1 MRTLNA
7 AETAAALPYGALV
20 EALLQMFERERR
32 GEAHAA
38 TRTSVPLAG
47 GGVLLLMPAADAR
60 FAALKTVT
68 VHAGNAGLGLPVVQG
83 EVTLMD
89 AATGTRLLA
98 MDGNVL
104 TARRTAALS
113 LAGAARAGRHVGGRM
128 LLIGAGVQARS
139 HAEAFAEIAGVRRLW
154 IHARTPAHAEQLAQH
169 MRTLGVDADTIDD
182 PAQVSDEADVIVAT
196 TNSSVPVVPSRVRP
210 DATVIAVG
218 AYRADMAEVPP
229 ELVRRCAV
237 FVDTLEGAR
246 SEAGDL
252 IQAGIDWSDVQAFT
266 NAKAELAMH
275 ERPVLI
281 KTVGHALWDL
291 AAAQLAYTHQQQR

>member
-20 EALLQMFERERR
+20 EALLQMLERERR
-32 GEAHAA
+32 GEAHASP
-38 TRTSVPLAG
+38 RTSVALAG
-47 GGVLLLMPAADAR
+47 GGVLLLMPAADTR

-68 VHAGNAGLGLPVVQG
+68 VHADNADKGLPVVQG

-89 AATGTRLLA
+89 VATGTRLLA

-113 LAGAARAGRHVGGRM
+113 LAGAARAGRNTGGRM
-128 LLIGAGVQARS
+128 LLIGAGVQARA
-139 HAEAFAEIAGVRRLW
+139 HAEAFAEVGGVRRLW
-154 IHARTPAHAEQLAQH
+154 IHARSQARVEQLVQH
-169 MRTLGVDADTIDD
+169 MRSLGVDASAVAD
-182 PAQVSDEADVIVAT
+182 PAEVSEEADMIVAT
-196 TNSSVPVVPSRVRP
+196 TNSMSPVVPAKVRP

-218 AYRADMAEVPP
+218 AYRADMAEVPA

-246 SEAGDL
+246 TEAGDL
-252 IQAGIDWSDVQAFT
+252 IQAGVDWSTVQAFAAASHA
-266 NAKAELAMH
+266 AKD
-275 ERPVLI
+275 RPVLI

-291 AAAQLAYTHQQQR
+291 AAAQLAHTHQQ

>member
-1 MRTLNA
+1 MRTLDA

-20 EALLQMFERERR
+20 EALLQMFEREHR

-89 AATGTRLLA
+89 AVNGTRLLA

-113 LAGAARAGRHVGGRM
+113 LAGAARAGRPVGGRM

-139 HAEAFAEIAGVRRLW
+139 HAEAFAEVAGVRHLW
-154 IHARTPAHAEQLAQH
+154 IHARTQAHAEQLAQH
-169 MRTLGVDADTIDD
+169 MRTLGVDASAIDD
-182 PAQVSDEADVIVAT
+182 PAQVSEEADVIVAT
-196 TNSSVPVVPSRVRP
+196 TNSSTPVIPPKVRL

-246 SEAGDL
+246 TEAGDL
-252 IQAGIDWSDVQAFT
+252 IQAGIDWSTVQAFA
-266 NAKAELAMH
+266 NAKAGLATPD
-275 ERPVLI
+275 RPVLI

-291 AAAQLAYTHQQQR
+291 AAAQLAYTQQQR

>member
-7 AETAAALPYGALV
+7 AQTAAALPYGALV
-20 EALLQMFERERR
+20 KALLHMFESERR

-38 TRTSVPLAG
+38 PRTAVPLAG
-47 GGVLLLMPAADAR
+47 GGALLLMPAAGPR
-60 FAALKTVT
+60 FAALKTVS
-68 VHAGNAGLGLPVVQG
+68 VHAGNAAIGLPVVQG

-113 LAGAARAGRHVGGRM
+113 LAGAARAGRSVGGRM
-128 LLIGAGVQARS
+128 LLIGAGVQALA
-139 HAEAFAEIAGVRRLW
+139 HAEAFAEVAGVRRLW
-154 IHARTPAHAEQLAQH
+154 VHARRQGHAEQLAQH
-169 MRTLGVDADTIDD
+169 MRALGVDANAIADAAGV
-182 PAQVSDEADVIVAT
+182 AQEADLIVAT
-196 TNSSVPVVPSRVRP
+196 TNASRPVVPSSVRP

-246 SEAGDL
+246 AEAGDL
-252 IQAGIDWSDVQAFT
+252 IQAGIDWSTVQAFAT
-266 NAKAELAMH
+266 ASQAA
-275 ERPVLI
+275 RTGPVLI

-291 AAAQLAYTHQQQR
+291 AAAQLAYMHLQQP

>member
-38 TRTSVPLAG
+38 PRTCVPLAA
-47 GGVLLLMPAADAR
+47 GGVMLLMPAADLR
-60 FAALKTVT
+60 FAVLKTVT
-68 VHAGNAGLGLPVVQG
+68 VHAGNAAQGLPVVQG
-83 EVTLMD
+83 DVTLMD
-89 AATGTRLLA
+89 AANGNRLLG

-113 LAGAARAGRHVGGRM
+113 LAGAMRAGRRSGARM
-128 LLIGAGVQARS
+128 LLIGAGVQALA
-139 HAEAFAEIAGVRRLW
+139 HAEAFAEVWGVQRLQV
-154 IHARTPAHAEQLAQH
+154 HARSQAHSEALAQH
-169 MRTLGVDADTIDD
+169 MRARGVDASAITD
-182 PAQVSDEADVIVAT
+182 PAAAAAEADVIVAT
-196 TNSSVPVVPSRVRP
+196 TNSCDPVVPSQLRP
-210 DATVIAVG
+210 DATVIAIG

-229 ELVRRCAV
+229 EVVRRCAV

-246 SEAGDL
+246 AEAGDL
-252 IQAGIDWSDVQAFT
+252 IQADVDWSAVQAF
-266 NAKAELAMH
+266 ASASPVAAD
-275 ERPVLI
+275 RPVLV

-291 AAAQLAYTHQQQR
+291 AAAQLAYRNQQ

>member
-1 MRTLNA
+1 MRTLDA

-20 EALLQMFERERR
+20 EALLRMFERERL
-32 GEAHAA
+32 GEAHASP
-38 TRTSVPLAG
+38 RTSVPLSD
-47 GGVLLLMPAADAR
+47 GGVLLLMPACDPR

-68 VHAGNAGLGLPVVQG
+68 VHAGNAAIGLPVVQG

-89 AATGTRLLA
+89 AATGVRLLS

-113 LAGAARAGRHVGGRM
+113 LAGMDRAGRGAGSRM
-128 LLIGAGVQARS
+128 LLIGAGVQARA
-139 HAEAFAEIAGVRRLW
+139 HAEAFAEVAGVRRIW
-154 IHARTPAHAEQLAQH
+154 IHARSQGHAEQLARH
-169 MRTLGVDADTIDD
+169 MRTLGVDASAI
-182 PAQVSDEADVIVAT
+182 SDAAAVCEEADVIVAT
-196 TNSSVPVVPSRVRP
+196 TNSPTPVVPAQVRP

-246 SEAGDL
+246 TEAGDL
-252 IQAGIDWSDVQAFT
+252 LQAGIDWSSVQAFAT
-266 NAKAELAMH
+266 AAPAARH
-275 ERPVLI
+275 GPVLV

-291 AAAQLAYTHQQQR
+291 AAAQLAYGNWR

>member
-7 AETAAALPYGALV
+7 EETAAALPWGALV
-20 EALLQMFERERR
+20 EAVLQMFERERL
-32 GEAHAA
+32 GEAHASP
-38 TRTSVPLAG
+38 RTSVPLAA
-47 GGVLLLMPAADAR
+47 GGVMLLMPAADQH

-68 VHAGNAGLGLPVVQG
+68 VHAGNAEQGLPVVQG
-83 EVTLMD
+83 DVTLMD

-113 LAGAARAGRHVGGRM
+113 LAGAMKAGRGGAERM
-128 LLIGAGVQARS
+128 LLIGAGVQARA
-139 HAEAFAEIAGVRRLW
+139 HAEAFAEVWGVRHLK
-154 IHARTPAHAEQLAQH
+154 IHAEALAQH
-169 MRTLGVDADTIDD
+169 MRSRGVDASAIAD
-182 PAQVSDEADVIVAT
+182 PTAAAEEADVIVAA
-196 TNSSVPVVPSRVRP
+196 TNSQDPVVPSRVRP

-252 IQAGIDWSDVQAFT
+252 IRAGVDWSAVQAFSS
-266 NAKAELAMH
+266 AQ
-275 ERPVLI
+275 PVQQGRLVLV

-291 AAAQLAYTHQQQR
+291 AAARLAYVNQQQQ

>member
-20 EALLQMFERERR
+20 EALLRMFERERR
-32 GEAHAA
+32 GEARAVP
-38 TRTSVPLAG
+38 RTAVPLAS
-47 GGVLLLMPAADAR
+47 GGVLLLMPAAGPR

-68 VHAGNAGLGLPVVQG
+68 VHAGNAAVGLPVVQG

-89 AATGTRLLA
+89 AANGTRLLA

-113 LAGAARAGRHVGGRM
+113 LAGAARAGRSVGGRM
-128 LLIGAGVQARS
+128 LLIGAGVQARA
-139 HAEAFAEIAGVRRLW
+139 HAEAFAEVAGVHRLW
-154 IHARTPAHAEQLAQH
+154 VHARTQGHAEQLAQH
-169 MRTLGVDADTIDD
+169 MRTIGVDASAIAD
-182 PAQVSDEADVIVAT
+182 AASVAEEADVIVAT
-196 TNSSVPVVPSRVRP
+196 TNASSPVVPSSVRP

-246 SEAGDL
+246 TEAGDL
-252 IQAGIDWSDVQAFT
+252 IQAGIDWSTVQAFAT
-266 NAKAELAMH
+266 ALPAAQN
-275 ERPVLI
+275 RPVLI

-291 AAAQLAYTHQQQR
+291 AAAQLAYMRGQQP

>member
-7 AETAAALPYGALV
+7 AQTAAALPYGALV
-20 EALLQMFERERR
+20 EALLHMFESERR

-38 TRTSVPLAG
+38 PRTAVPLAG
-47 GGVLLLMPAADAR
+47 GGVLLLMPAADPR

-68 VHAGNAGLGLPVVQG
+68 VHADNAAIGLPVVQG

-113 LAGAARAGRHVGGRM
+113 LAGAARAGRSVGGRM
-128 LLIGAGVQARS
+128 LLIGAGVQALA
-139 HAEAFAEIAGVRRLW
+139 HAEAFAEVAGVRCLW
-154 IHARTPAHAEQLAQH
+154 VHARTQRHAELLAQH
-169 MRTLGVDADTIDD
+169 MRTLGLDASAIAD
-182 PAQVSDEADVIVAT
+182 AASVADEADVIVAT
-196 TNSSVPVVPSRVRP
+196 TNASGPVVPSRVRP

-237 FVDTLEGAR
+237 FVDTLQGAR
-246 SEAGDL
+246 AEAGDL
-252 IQAGIDWSDVQAFT
+252 IQAGIDWSAVQAFAT
-266 NAKAELAMH
+266 ASPAAH
-275 ERPVLI
+275 SGPVLI

-291 AAAQLAYTHQQQR
+291 AAAQLAYMHLQQP

>member
-38 TRTSVPLAG
+38 PRTSVPLAG
-47 GGVLLLMPAADAR
+47 GGVLLLMPAADTR

-68 VHAGNAGLGLPVVQG
+68 VHAGNAARGLPVVQG

-89 AATGTRLLA
+89 ASTGTRLLA

-113 LAGAARAGRHVGGRM
+113 LAGAARAGRIGGDSM
-128 LLIGAGVQARS
+128 LLIGAGVQARA
-139 HAEAFAEIAGVRRLW
+139 HAEAFTEAWGVRRLW
-154 IHARTPAHAEQLAQH
+154 IHGRSPAHAEQLAQH
-169 MRTLGVDADTIDD
+169 MRALGVDARAVSD
-182 PAQVSDEADVIVAT
+182 PAAVSEDADVIVAA
-196 TNSSVPVVPSRVRP
+196 TNASTPVVPSRVRP
-210 DATVIAVG
+210 NATVIAVG

-246 SEAGDL
+246 TEAGDL
-252 IQAGIDWSDVQAFT
+252 IQAGIDWSTVQAFAT
-266 NAKAELAMH
+266 AVPAANDQ
-275 ERPVLI
+275 PVLI

-291 AAAQLAYTHQQQR
+291 AAAQLAHTHQQQ